1 MNLKEISIQKLMKA
15 TFAVLIALS
24 VINTLVMLGAG
35 TKGEGLTSNLPLLVS
50 VSANLI
56 FIILFSMI
64 SLYVIKKRV
73 INPLEEL
80 EKDMEEISKGN
91 LSTKIRHESSD
102 EFGHF
107 ADNFRKLLGVIT
119 EYINGIQRLT
129 T

>member
-73 INPLEEL
+73 INL
-80 EKDMEEISKGN
+80 SKS
-91 LSTKIRHESSD
+91 LKKTWKKYQKETS
-102 EFGHF
+102 
-107 ADNFRKLLGVIT
+107 A
-119 EYINGIQRLT
+119 QR
-129 T
+129 

>member
-15 TFAVLIALS
+15 TFAVLIGLS
-24 VINTLVMLGAG
+24 VINTLVILGAG

-73 INPLEEL
+73 INPDNQTAKQLILDDERYSFRHSL
-80 EKDMEEISKGN
+80 QQLMEG
-91 LSTKIRHESSD
+91 D
-102 EFGHF
+102 
-107 ADNFRKLLGVIT
+107 V
-119 EYINGIQRLT
+119 
-129 T
+129 